1 MSGLKKVGI
10 FFAAVVFLYFVFYL
24 AQNFWIPEGR
34 IKNPNTAQEVL
45 EEGNSR
51 YVAGKA
57 LHLNQDRERRMETT
71 SGGQHPFVTVLAC
84 SDSRVPVEVLFD
96 RGIGDI
102 FVVRVAGNVVNT
114 DEAGSIEYGVDHL
127 ETPLMVVLG
136 HSHCGAVTAVAGH
149 AELHGNIPPLVK
161 NIEKAVDVVRA
172 ARPELAGGALV
183 EEAIKANV
191 WQSIDDLLQVSEATR
206 KRIKWNKLKVTGALY
221 DIESGKVTW
230 LGPHPKQFELIRKY
244 DAAAVK
250 DEHKTEANHS

>member
-1 MSGLKKVGI
+1 MSDLKKVGI
-10 FFAAVVFLYFVFYL
+10 FVAAVIFIYFVFYL
-24 AQNFWIPEGR
+24 AQNFWIPEGK
-34 IKNPNTAQEVL
+34 IKDPNTAQQVL
-45 EEGNSR
+45 EEGNGR

-57 LHLNQDRERRMETT
+57 LHPNQDRDRRHETT
-71 SGGQHPFVTVLAC
+71 SGGQEPFVTVLAC

-161 NIEKAVDVVRA
+161 NIEKAVDVVKA
-172 ARPELAGGALV
+172 ARPDLSGGALV
-183 EEAIKANV
+183 EEAITANV
-191 WQSIDDLLQVSEATR
+191 WQSIDDLLRQSEATR
-206 KRIKWNKLKVTGALY
+206 KRIKWNKLKVVGALY
-221 DIESGKVTW
+221 DIETGKVSW
-230 LGPHPKQFELIRKY
+230 LGPHPRQFELIRKY
-244 DAAAVK
+244 DAAAPK
-250 DEHKTEANHS
+250 DEHKTGSTHS

>member
-10 FFAAVVFLYFVFYL
+10 FVAAVVFLYFVFYL
-24 AQNFWIPEGR
+24 AQNFWIPEGK

-45 EEGNSR
+45 EEGNGR
-51 YVAGKA
+51 YAAGKA
-57 LHLNQDRERRMETT
+57 LHPNQDRERRADTT
-71 SGGQHPFVTVLAC
+71 TGGQHPFVTVLAC

-161 NIEKAVDVVRA
+161 NIEKAVEVVKA
-172 ARPELAGGALV
+172 ARPELSGGALV

-191 WQSIDDLLQVSEATR
+191 WQSIDDLLKVSEATR
-206 KRIKWNKLKVTGALY
+206 KRIKWNKLKVVGALY

-230 LGPHPKQFELIRKY
+230 LGPHPKQFELIRQY
-244 DAAAVK
+244 DTVIK
-250 DEHKTEANHS
+250 EEHKEGASHS